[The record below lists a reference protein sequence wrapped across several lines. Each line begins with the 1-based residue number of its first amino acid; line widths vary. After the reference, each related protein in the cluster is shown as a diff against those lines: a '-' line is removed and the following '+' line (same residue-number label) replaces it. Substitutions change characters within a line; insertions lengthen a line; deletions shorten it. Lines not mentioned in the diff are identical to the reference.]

1 MFNPRP
7 ECTRYSDHT
16 PKRDIYLADRALAST
31 QNMNIQQMQHQ
42 EQQQQQQ
49 HTPQHQ
55 EFLNTT
61 NLITSA
67 PPTFTMGE
75 QSHPLSHPTFID
87 RGGVNTRT
95 LKSVNNQQTNSY
107 YQMGRM
113 GAEASTMMDLTRPMD
128 TRLQYSDKRQKM
140 DQNKRVP
147 MSKAMPQKF

>member
-16 PKRDIYLADRALAST
+16 PKRDIHLADRALAST
-31 QNMNIQQMQHQ
+31 QNMNIQKM
-42 EQQQQQQ
+42 QQQQYNPQ
-49 HTPQHQ
+49 QHQ

-75 QSHPLSHPTFID
+75 QSHPLSHPTFLD

-128 TRLQYSDKRQKM
+128 TRLQYSDKRQQF

-147 MSKAMPQKF
+147 MSKAMPHKF

>member
-16 PKRDIYLADRALAST
+16 PKRDIHLADRALAST
-31 QNMNIQQMQHQ
+31 QNMNILQMQ
-42 EQQQQQQ
+42 QQQQQQ
-49 HTPQHQ
+49 HTSQHQ

-61 NLITSA
+61 NLITST
-67 PPTFTMGE
+67 PPTFTMG
-75 QSHPLSHPTFID
+75 QKSHSIYHPAFLD

-128 TRLQYSDKRQKM
+128 TRLQYSDKRQQT